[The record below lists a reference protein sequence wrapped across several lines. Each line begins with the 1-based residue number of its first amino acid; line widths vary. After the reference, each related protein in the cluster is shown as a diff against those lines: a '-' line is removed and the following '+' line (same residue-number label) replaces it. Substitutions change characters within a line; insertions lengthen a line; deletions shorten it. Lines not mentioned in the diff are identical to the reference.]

1 MANKPLQIHK
11 ETPAHK
17 SMDFFFLREEGI
29 KLVQELS
36 GQIWTDFNPHDP
48 GVTILEQ
55 LCYALAD
62 LGFRTDFKIQDLL
75 NVRSRQQRLA
85 MNSTFFDASE
95 ILPTNPVS
103 LIDYRKLIIDHVI
116 SVKNAWV
123 EPVFD
128 NLQGIKGLYR
138 ILLQV
143 DENIRSKKD
152 IDRIKAEVFALFN
165 EHRNLCEDIES
176 IEILNI
182 DKITI
187 YADLDISSEIV
198 AEEVLAEVLFKL
210 EEHLNPS
217 IRYYTIEELIEE
229 GYDVDEI
236 FNGPVPVHGIIKTEE
251 LKPMRQEVYISK
263 IVEILSGI
271 SGVRRINYFK
281 VEKDGFPVEGDVIM
295 IADKTYPVL
304 DMDTIDEKWKKQAY
318 PIRFQRGS
326 LNYELDL
333 NTANQLLYSLYARYK
348 KGYQMKMLYNEKDYP
363 SVLKLE
369 DIPKYFSIQ
378 NSFPG
383 TYGLSKYGLPNN
395 ISATRERMAMIKQ
408 LRGYLIFFEQMMS
421 NYLAQLSN
429 IRSLFSLDE
438 KLTKTYFSQV
448 PSDIHALQ
456 EIINFKDIESFKIKL
471 EELMSEFDPYLDRRN
486 RVLDHL
492 LARFGEQFTTDFL
505 VRVSQYVGFD
515 NEQSKKAPEQEL
527 IEAKI
532 DFLKNYVDISR
543 NRSKGF
549 NYLALYHVIHQQEL
563 SWAELFED
571 LIKQYQTADEREII
585 RQQFLK
591 LRNNYPERE
600 HQGDFFSMVLRFKSV
615 ADVAMVQNKKLLI
628 DLEIPEVT
636 AEKLKEINLNFCKK
650 AKEVLAQ
657 EVAGLAKRICLL
669 LNIHQHGNE
678 SLMRVFENSDD
689 FDEIEAMDAL
699 LSIASPVLPE
709 GYLDLD
715 AELEK
720 LKVNTEEES
729 ESTEL
734 NEQDN
739 DFIDVPEDENNA
751 KDDDY
756 VELPEDD
763 ENLEQKLLE
772 EPEETLDYHS
782 RFVFRAEGMDHLL
795 LDLLSNGVF
804 SHNYI
809 ILPHQQNGETSFSIY
824 YRGNKTLGCVKVREC
839 STRLAARNEI
849 DRVIKYL
856 NFVNR
861 LSEGI
866 HTIEHILLRPQAQDR
881 HGYRLINDQDRI
893 MLESYELGSFEDQR
907 YIINQLDLTASRKDN
922 YEIISDPNGSFH
934 LILKDFDQKI
944 AKCPETFYTREGA
957 QEKMDDIIDYI
968 NSFKNS
974 SIALQNNI
982 SYFVEERKDAN
993 VNQDFYSLGISVI
1006 MPTWPSRFQ
1015 NSDFRNLLCNI
1026 FCVNAPVHLDIN
1038 FYWLEFS
1045 EMQAFE
1051 KVYFDWLEERNSLY
1065 PLQPALDDKA
1075 TMVVNYLQ
1083 QMKKDY

>member
-29 KLVQELS
+29 KLVQQLA
-36 GQIWTDFNPHDP
+36 GQIWTDYNPHDP

-75 NVRSRQQRLA
+75 NARSRQQRQAL
-85 MNSTFFDASE
+85 NGTFFDASE

-103 LIDYRKLIIDHVI
+103 LIDYRKLIIDHIV
-116 SVKNAWV
+116 SVKNAWI

-143 DENIRSKKD
+143 DENARSKKD
-152 IDRIKAEVFALFN
+152 IERIKAEVFALFN

-176 IEILNI
+176 IDILNV

-187 YADLDISSEIV
+187 YADLDISSDIV
-198 AEEVLAEVLFKL
+198 AEEVLAEVIFKL

-217 IRYYTIEELIEE
+217 IRYYNIEELIEE

-236 FNGPVPVHGIIKTEE
+236 FNGPVPVHGIIKTED
-251 LKPMRQEVYISK
+251 LRPMRQEVYISK

-271 SGVRRINYFK
+271 NGVRRINYFK
-281 VEKDGFPVEGDVIM
+281 VEKDGFPVEGDVIL
-295 IADKTYPVL
+295 IADKTYPIL
-304 DMDTIDEKWKKQAY
+304 DMDTIDEKWKKQPY
-318 PIRFQRGS
+318 PIRFQRGN

-363 SVLKLE
+363 SVLKLD
-369 DIPKYFSIQ
+369 DIPKYYSIQ

-395 ISATRERMAMIKQ
+395 IRATRERVAMIKQ
-408 LRGYLIFFEQMMS
+408 LRGYLVFFEQMMS

-429 IRSLFSLDE
+429 IKSFFSLDE
-438 KLTKTYFSQV
+438 TLTKTYFSQV
-448 PSDIHALQ
+448 ADDIHGLE

-471 EELMSEFDPYLDRRN
+471 EELMSEFDPFLDRRN

-515 NEQSKKAPEQEL
+515 NEQSKKVPEQEL

-532 DFLKNYVDISR
+532 EFLKNYVHISR

-549 NYLALYHVIHQQEL
+549 NYLALYYVINQQEL
-563 SWAELFED
+563 AWAELFED
-571 LIKQYQTADEREII
+571 LIKQYQTEDEREII

-591 LRNNYPERE
+591 LRNNYPLRE
-600 HQGDFFSMVLRFKSV
+600 HQGDFFSMVLRYKST
-615 ADVAMVQNKKLLI
+615 ADVAMVQNKKLLT
-628 DLEIPEVT
+628 DLDIPELT
-636 AEKLKEINLNFCKK
+636 AEKLKEINLNFSKK
-650 AKEVLAQ
+650 AKEVLAK
-657 EVAGLAKRICLL
+657 EVMGLEKRICLL

-689 FDEIEAMDAL
+689 FDGIEALDAL
-699 LSIASPVLPE
+699 LSIASPALAE
-709 GYLDLD
+709 GYLDLE
-715 AELEK
+715 AELDK
-720 LKVNTEEES
+720 LKDITENES
-729 ESTEL
+729 ENVAED
-734 NEQDN
+734 EKN
-739 DFIDVPEDENNA
+739 DDFVEVPEDEDNA
-751 KDDDY
+751 NDENF

-763 ENLEQKLLE
+763 ENLEQKLLQ

-809 ILPHQQNGETSFSIY
+809 ILPYQKNGETSFSIY
-824 YRGNKTLGCVKVREC
+824 YRGNKKLGCVKVREC

-849 DRVIKYL
+849 GRIIKYL

-866 HTIEHILLRPQAQDR
+866 HTVEHILLRPQAQDR
-881 HGYRLINDQDRI
+881 HGFRLINDQDRI
-893 MLESYELGSFEDQR
+893 LLESYELGSFEDQR
-907 YIINQLDLTASRKDN
+907 FIINQLDLTAARKDN
-922 YEIISDPNGSFH
+922 YEIIADQNGSFH
-934 LILKDFDQKI
+934 LILKDFDLKI
-944 AKCPETFYTREGA
+944 AKCPETFFTMEGA

-968 NSFKNS
+968 NSFRKS

-993 VNQDFYSLGISVI
+993 VNHDFYSLAISVI

-1045 EMQAFE
+1045 EMQGFE

-1075 TMVVNYLQ
+1075 TTVVNYLQ
-1083 QMKKDY
+1083 QLSKA